1 MNFEEMTVV
10 ALRQFARENG
20 IKLRAGID
28 KAGIIEAIT
37 AALGEAEQPSAPEQ
51 APAETPVPEAVAEEK
66 PAAEPEAKET
76 VYRLWS
82 NPNPPRTKPQ
92 PAARSPFQ
100 AQRPASPADTVM
112 GRAPARPA
120 GFTPRFGPAAGTV
133 GMPQA
138 RREEIFSIT
147 PRGSVSRSMDD
158 DTGADIEDDSEPI
171 VTSVPAATPAAPSAP
186 APLPDIL
193 QPTPTGECKGIL
205 EVLPEG
211 FGFLRD
217 ENMQSTEKDVYVSAA
232 QIRRFGLRTGDV
244 IEGRTRLQ
252 RDSDKFSALLYITSI
267 NSQPPVE
274 SSSGPVVASS
284 TPEFDSLTAIY
295 PNTLLKM
302 AATDP
307 VLQMFQLICPIGM
320 GQRLLLIGPRSC
332 GKSHLTRLMATAA
345 ARSDRFAVQ
354 YLLLARRPEDITSI
368 TQTVNCTVTATTFDQ
383 TYEVHQRTAE
393 NVIDRVRKL
402 AEQQKDVVLVVDN
415 LNALFPQNSGRQ
427 DVPGHRNTLMRLL
440 SIGRCIKEGGSVT
453 LIAST
458 TDDGLPSTVPVMNNL
473 VDAANMVIYLN
484 EPLSYKQFTPVVDM
498 ARSFVLHAEQY
509 LDSNRLKAVNLM
521 RNAFIAMGP
530 SAAMAQL
537 YQLRSG
543 ARTQEDLLTA
553 LNDWLIH
560 VNSKPAK

>member
-28 KAGIIEAIT
+28 KAGIIETIT
-37 AALGEAEQPSAPEQ
+37 ASLSGAELPPIPDQE
-51 APAETPVPEAVAEEK
+51 PAEASVDAAAMDEK
-66 PAAEPEAKET
+66 PAPAAEPEAKET

-92 PAARSPFQ
+92 PSARSPFQ

-112 GRAPARPA
+112 GRAPARPSS
-120 GFTPRFGPAAGTV
+120 FTPRFGPAAGTV

-138 RREEIFSIT
+138 RREEFFSIT
-147 PRGSVSRSMDD
+147 PRGSVSRFSDD
-158 DTGADIEDDSEPI
+158 DIGADIENDSEPI
-171 VTSVPAATPAAPSAP
+171 VSPAPVAAPSVP

-193 QPTPTGECKGIL
+193 QPMPTGDGKGIL

-274 SSSGPVVASS
+274 SSAGPVVASS
-284 TPEFDSLTAIY
+284 APEFDSLTAIY

-302 AATDP
+302 PATDP

-345 ARSDRFAVQ
+345 AKSDRFAVQ

-368 TQTVNCTVTATTFDQ
+368 TQSVNCTVTATSFDQ
-383 TYEVHQRTAE
+383 SYETHQRTTE
-393 NVIDRVRKL
+393 NVIERVRKL

-427 DVPGHRNTLMRLL
+427 DAPGHRNTLMHLL

-458 TDDGLPSTVPVMNNL
+458 TDDGLPGTVPVMNNL

-521 RNAFIAMGP
+521 RNAFISMGP